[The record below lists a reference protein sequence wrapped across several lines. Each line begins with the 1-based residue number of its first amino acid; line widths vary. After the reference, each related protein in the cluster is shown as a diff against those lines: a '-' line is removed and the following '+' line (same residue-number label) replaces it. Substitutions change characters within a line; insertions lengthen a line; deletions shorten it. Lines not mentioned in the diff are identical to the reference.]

1 MKAMNI
7 FIRMNCM
14 VVMKRMKKTKARV
27 LLWTI
32 MSSSGLSS
40 PRTMRKRV
48 RIVAGTEPKAV
59 SSAPKYTWHITTK
72 AMKITRYMTRK

>member
-1 MKAMNI
+1 
-7 FIRMNCM
+7 
-14 VVMKRMKKTKARV
+14 
-27 LLWTI
+27 
-32 MSSSGLSS
+32 
-40 PRTMRKRV
+40 MRKRV